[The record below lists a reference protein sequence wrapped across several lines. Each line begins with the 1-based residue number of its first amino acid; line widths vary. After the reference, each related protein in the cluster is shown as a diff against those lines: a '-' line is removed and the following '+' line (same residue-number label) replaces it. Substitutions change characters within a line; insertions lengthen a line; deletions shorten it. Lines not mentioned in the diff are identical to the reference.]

1 MAFRRRRT
9 YVKRRPVRRARRTY
23 NKAWRVRRTFS
34 RRKLRRSNMTLS
46 NNIGLPSG
54 KVVRL
59 TYHDIRAMSNGLAT
73 HDAQK
78 YNLMSIYDPQATAGG
93 HQVYSHD
100 TWQSIY
106 STYQVLGAKI
116 TCSFRWMESAGEAPV
131 HVGVFLDRDGTLD
144 SSLTQKIEQSRH
156 TGVKI
161 LNINTRESATITQYF
176 SAKKF
181 FAPQGL
187 SDHQLKAPFGSNP
200 TVFAYAMPW
209 VQKYDGSAMIA
220 EVLCETTITYIVRL
234 TDPIPLPTS

>member
-1 MAFRRRRT
+1 MPYRRRRT

-23 NKAWRVRRTFS
+23 KKVWRKKRTFAS
-34 RRKLRRSNMTLS
+34 SKLRRSNMTLS
-46 NNIGLPSG
+46 NNIGLPAG
-54 KVVRL
+54 KVVRM

-78 YNLMSIYDPQATAGG
+78 YNLMSIYDPDALSVG
-93 HQVYSHD
+93 HQPYSHD
-100 TWQSIY
+100 LYASIY
-106 STYQVLGAKI
+106 GTYQVLGAKI
-116 TCSFRWMESAGEAPV
+116 TCSFRWMESAGESPV

-187 SDHQLKAPFGSNP
+187 TDHQLKAPFGSNP

-209 VQKYDGSAMIA
+209 VQKYDGTALIA
-220 EVLCETTITYIVRL
+220 EIVCETTITYIVRL
-234 TDPIPLPTS
+234 SDPIPLGTS